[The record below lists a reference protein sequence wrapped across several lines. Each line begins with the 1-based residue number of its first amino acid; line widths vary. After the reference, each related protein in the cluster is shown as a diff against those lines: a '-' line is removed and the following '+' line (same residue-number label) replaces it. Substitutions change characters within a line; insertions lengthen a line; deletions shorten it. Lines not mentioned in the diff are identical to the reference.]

1 MYIYIYFLVLRY
13 VFHFVY
19 SLLTN
24 QSAMEIFQT
33 SVIVSID
40 RNGVI
45 LPMKINMGSGEEMDA
60 APEFPYDLKMRLLS
74 SFRLLAP
81 KPLYTGHR
89 KTASIPPRASVVSSN
104 DPSSNPVVP
113 DNNNNNNS
121 STSDAAGRHGR
132 HTAGGGDDRLR
143 SVSDSVVGSEA
154 SGSGSGSGLLLGLDE
169 TSFEVTFLEGRIGL
183 ELEARALRSR
193 SVSDVPAVEVA
204 AALELAEED
213 RYPLSPVVK
222 GFVR

>member
-1 MYIYIYFLVLRY
+1 MPLLIGI
-13 VFHFVY
+13 HT
-19 SLLTN
+19 SLLTQ

-89 KTASIPPRASVVSSN
+89 KTAAVPSVSVVSK
-104 DPSSNPVVP
+104 DPSSNRPP
-113 DNNNNNNS
+113 PG
-121 STSDAAGRHGR
+121 SDP
-132 HTAGGGDDRLR
+132 TGGDGDRLR
-143 SVSDSVVGSEA
+143 SVSESVVGHHISPA
-154 SGSGSGSGLLLGLDE
+154 PGLLGLDE
-169 TSFEVTFLEGRIGL
+169 TYFEVTFLEGRIGL
-183 ELEARALRSR
+183 ELEGRTLRSR
-193 SVSDVPAVEVA
+193 SVSDVTASDKA
-204 AALELAEED
+204 FDLTTTTED
-213 RYPLSPVVK
+213 RYPLSPMVK